1 MKSKTLEYKV
11 RHILANHPKTRDS
24 DITLTQYIWW
34 AFHRD
39 SLKQE
44 GAEIYVNVNHLHNLP
59 REDNIKRIRARIQN
73 EEHKYPPTNIQV
85 AKQRKWNEQ
94 QWRDALGYRNKD
106 VEQQEKDIDD
116 YLKQI
121 GLL

>member
-11 RHILANHPKTRDS
+11 RYILAGYPKTRDS

-34 AFHRD
+34 VFHNS
-39 SLKQE
+39 SLI
-44 GAEIYVNVNHLHNLP
+44 EIDGDIFVNVKDLHKLP

-73 EEHKYPPTNIQV
+73 EENLYLPTKPEIAV
-85 AKQRKWNEQ
+85 KRKWNEQ
-94 QWRDALGYRNKD
+94 EWRKLLGYQPNNLQ
-106 VEQQEKDIDD
+106 EQEYEVKRQ
-116 YLKQI
+116 LKQI